1 LNGASIFSKKYP
13 KNEIK
18 QFLHTLLQLE
28 EIKDNNNI
36 FNVFS
41 ATLVKSN
48 HILANPDVFIF
59 NRNNINECII
69 VQYKD
74 KVYLLDA
81 DVIDFQQRY
90 LYTHSGA
97 QLLFINTIYNQTT
110 GGLLKDENT
119 TITNLENLSITSY
132 QQNLIA
138 GAVNQ
143 YQHDLRYTKAF
154 AQIRSLNKENKIKQ
168 QKSEMID
175 LLMEEIRKKNN
186 NNE

>member
-1 LNGASIFSKKYP
+1 
-13 KNEIK
+13 
-18 QFLHTLLQLE
+18 
-28 EIKDNNNI
+28 
-36 FNVFS
+36 
-41 ATLVKSN
+41 
-48 HILANPDVFIF
+48 
-59 NRNNINECII
+59 